1 MEIDVER
8 LKQIGLNLGSISG
21 LLVLPYTIVQA
32 SKKRPRL
39 KFDFSG
45 MSGSGIKKSDRV
57 NEYYRFEFTGTIKNR
72 SSEANSIS
80 KIYLVVWA
88 DNKKR
93 NSALRLGFGGILLDA
108 NKKVLPLPLE
118 LPPRTGKKLQII
130 FEIPVTGTSDERLLK
145 EFIPVGESGR
155 FYLPK
160 HKYELCFEDT
170 DENFFDQQGRLRNL
184 DEINLRWTLPN
195 TMKELQRGNF
205 VPFVKHMF
213 QIQKSKN
220 LFLIKQTCYQIGL

>member
-1 MEIDVER
+1 MSLNINLIDTI
-8 LKQIGLNLGSISG
+8 LAIGSVSG

-45 MSGSGIKKSDRV
+45 MSGSGVKKSDAV
-57 NEYYRFEFTGTIKNR
+57 GEYYRFEFSGTIKNR
-72 SSEANSIS
+72 STETNSIS

-93 NSALRLGFGGILLDA
+93 NSALRLGFGGVLLDSSK
-108 NKKVLPLPLE
+108 NVLSLPLE
-118 LPPRTGKKLQII
+118 LPSRTGKKLEII

-145 EFIPVGESGR
+145 EFIPVGNSGR

-184 DEINLRWTLPN
+184 NEINLRWTLPN
-195 TMKELQRGNF
+195 TIKELQKGNIA
-205 VPFVKHMF
+205 PFLKHMF
-213 QIQKSKN
+213 QIQKSRI
-220 LFLIKQTCYQIGL
+220 LFSIKRISYQIGL

>member
-1 MEIDVER
+1 MEIDIER
-8 LKQIGLNLGSISG
+8 LKQIIFNLGSISG

-45 MSGSGIKKSDRV
+45 MSGSGIKKSDAV
-57 NEYYRFEFTGTIKNR
+57 GDYYRFEFSGTIKNR
-72 SSEANSIS
+72 STETNSIS

-93 NSALRLGFGGILLDA
+93 NSALRLGFGGVLLDSSK
-108 NKKVLPLPLE
+108 NVLSLPLE
-118 LPPRTGKKLQII
+118 LPSRTGKKLEII

-145 EFIPVGESGR
+145 EFIPVGDSGR

-184 DEINLRWTLPN
+184 NEINLRWTLTN
-195 TMKELQRGNF
+195 TIKELQKGNIA
-205 VPFVKHMF
+205 PFLKHMF
-213 QIQKSKN
+213 QIQKSRI
-220 LFLIKQTCYQIGL
+220 LFTLKRISYQIGL